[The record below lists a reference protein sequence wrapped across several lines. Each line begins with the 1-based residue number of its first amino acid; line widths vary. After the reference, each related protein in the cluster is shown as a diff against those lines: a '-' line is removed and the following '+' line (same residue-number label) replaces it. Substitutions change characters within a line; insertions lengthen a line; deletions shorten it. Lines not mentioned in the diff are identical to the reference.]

1 MDNKC
6 RIPMDLGG
14 ELELVAAAMA
24 PGMVLSKGMAETISR
39 ICLEARKALAG
50 GGRRGR
56 IKAKWG
62 QRPHS

>member
-6 RIPMDLGG
+6 RIPMDLSG

-24 PGMVLSKGMAETISR
+24 PGMVLSKGMAEAISR

-50 GGRRGR
+50 DREEG
-56 IKAKWG
+56 
-62 QRPHS
+62 